1 MNEFPTVKCR
11 SEVKGVEWQM
21 AGGPAQIATQIWSHI
36 NISTPPTQLAR
47 CQVVFRYWFFHLE
60 LKIELLV
67 RHWLNYA
74 LVEPGE
80 FGELPTA
87 DIVSWPTARSELSL
101 HSRPECLPMSRCC
114 AVRRPHSPKIP
125 SHSVSD
131 LGVYLPGCAMC
142 RPIVC
147 VGWPHLGDLD
157 SHSTPRK
164 QSHMYLLDYYYVP

>member
-1 MNEFPTVKCR
+1 MNFR
-11 SEVKGVEWQM
+11 LSNAEVKWREWNGKWQ
-21 AGGPAQIATQIWSHI
+21 GAQLRSPLKYGH
-36 NISTPPTQLAR
+36 ISTYQPPPTQLAR

-147 VGWPHLGDLD
+147 VGWSHLGDLD